1 MNAPKKSVL
10 ELAIKIAVEAHSGQ
24 VEKNGQPYVTHAFR
38 VMDRVY
44 REEEKI
50 VAVLHD
56 VIEDTKWTRHMLE
69 EKGFPKHLLDALD
82 CVTIRE
88 HELYPAAIRR
98 AASNPIA
105 RRVKL
110 ADLEDNMDIRRLPE
124 VEPSSADDFNKYLRA
139 YRQLSDPSFPEPG
152 DGEI

>member
-1 MNAPKKSVL
+1 M
-10 ELAIKIAVEAHSGQ
+10 AIRIAVDAHSGQ

-44 REEEKI
+44 REEEKV

-56 VIEDTKWTRHMLE
+56 VIEDTKWTRRMLE
-69 EKGFPKHLLDALD
+69 KKGFPKHLLDALD
-82 CVTIRE
+82 CVTIRNG
-88 HELYPAAIRR
+88 ELYPAAIRR

-124 VEPSSADDFNKYLRA
+124 VKPSSVDDLNKYVRA
-139 YRQLSDPSFPEPG
+139 YRQLSDAGFPESG
-152 DGEI
+152 GSEI